1 MATQSSPGV
10 PPNGW
15 RTFLALWAS
24 QSVSRFGSALSWFAL
39 TIYMAQTLYP
49 APDQKAEFALAT
61 GALAIAA
68 TLLAVLVA
76 PIAGSLADRTDR
88 KCLMAVCDTLSG
100 LLTLGMAALMLFT
113 TAPFWVLLLF
123 VIATQSL
130 DILHEAAMDASLA
143 MIVPDEHLT
152 RANGLLN
159 TTRQISGL
167 LGPATAALL
176 IGVPLMLSQNGTGG
190 WLATLRDG
198 VPFAL
203 AVDGL
208 SYLLAAAFLTR
219 LNIPSPPPAESAGS
233 AVANVKADTRLG
245 WTYLLRRPPLLQ
257 LLLIGAAVNFAASAI
272 PVYQTLLTRYTL
284 EDDWTTRG
292 LGFAAALAIITTITS
307 AGMVLG
313 GVVISAWGGLKHNRV
328 LGILVP
334 SLVIGIGIIG
344 MGLSRSLP
352 LTAALFGLTVFSMP
366 FAMAH
371 SGGIW
376 QAQVP
381 REMQGRVFAVRRV
394 ISRFTVP
401 LGMALV
407 SALATRFPPGPVIVG
422 MGVLVVVVAAVQLLN
437 PSVRRVDDRE
447 YLDGLAAAKGG

>member
-1 MATQSSPGV
+1 MSIPSSSGV
-10 PPNGW
+10 PANGW
-15 RTFLALWAS
+15 RTFLTLWAS

-49 APDQKAEFALAT
+49 APAQKAQFALAT

-88 KCLMAVCDTLSG
+88 KRLMALCDTLGG
-100 LLTLGMAALMLFT
+100 LLTLGMAALMALT

-152 RANGLLN
+152 RANGLLQ

-167 LGPATAALL
+167 LGPAAAALL
-176 IGVPLMLSQNGTGG
+176 IGLPVMLGTSG
-190 WLATLRDG
+190 WWANLPNG

-203 AVDGL
+203 GVDGL
-208 SYLLAAAFLTR
+208 SYLLAALVLTR
-219 LNIPSPPPAESAGS
+219 LYIPSPPPAESAGG
-233 AVANVKADTRLG
+233 AVATVKADTRLG
-245 WTYLLRRPPLLQ
+245 WTYLVRRPPLLQ

-272 PVYQTLLTRYTL
+272 PVYETLLTRYTL
-284 EDDWTTRG
+284 EDDWTARG

-334 SLVIGIGIIG
+334 SLLIGLGIIG

-352 LTAALFGLTVFSMP
+352 LTAAMFGFTVFAMP

-422 MGVLVVVVAAVQLLN
+422 MGVLVVVVAALQLLN